1 MSLAQTVTMVVGDAR
16 NSSHRIIF
24 EPLSKYLRTMLNSG
38 FRKGQEAPCKRSSTQ
53 EEAADS
59 TIGDTPEAFRALL
72 RYLYTD
78 ELRFADEQLLE
89 VMHKAKEISLH
100 RFDSFT
106 PRTTQARM
114 LLSKARHTSLCVLT
128 MLTTLARHTSLCVL
142 TMLTTLCT
150 KSLCTLPLS
159 PARILRPIV
168 TSSYLAP
175 APFW

>member
-24 EPLSKYLRTMLNSG
+24 EPLSKYFRTMLNSG

-142 TMLTTLCT
+142 TMLTTVRC
-150 KSLCTLPLS
+150 
-159 PARILRPIV
+159 
-168 TSSYLAP
+168 
-175 APFW
+175 

>member
-24 EPLSKYLRTMLNSG
+24 EPLSKYFRTMLNSG

-114 LLSKARHTSLCVLT
+114 LSK
-128 MLTTLARHTSLCVL
+128 ARHTSLCVL

-175 APFW
+175 APCW